1 MGCVEV
7 CILETTGEKDNK
19 GSKERRTGNEYVC
32 EFAGDKE
39 EFDERKGKKRRIE
52 ERERKLGD
60 PFRILQRASQ
70 RLTIRE
76 ANYKPDSLP
85 RCYFQRRACRIAKPP
100 LLCSSLS
107 LRPSLPISLRVSRN
121 PFRSSL
127 LWPRERCILRR
138 AIGRIAGQLWEICI
152 LSFSGYWNL
161 FERNNNNNNRRTILG
176 ILELRNIHFLN
187 NFWIFLFFRYVCE
200 SYRSANNAVTIFDCW
215 FFCINSNWNCKYYV
229 ILIIYIMKS
238 ILNQEWKDSFKETR
252 V

>member
-32 EFAGDKE
+32 EFAGDKK

-107 LRPSLPISLRVSRN
+107 LRPSLPGYPASLFPSIFFARPLPARLSRSPFTFISVRDSYLPGSR
-121 PFRSSL
+121 
-127 LWPRERCILRR
+127 
-138 AIGRIAGQLWEICI
+138 A
-152 LSFSGYWNL
+152 
-161 FERNNNNNNRRTILG
+161 T
-176 ILELRNIHFLN
+176 
-187 NFWIFLFFRYVCE
+187 
-200 SYRSANNAVTIFDCW
+200 
-215 FFCINSNWNCKYYV
+215 
-229 ILIIYIMKS
+229 
-238 ILNQEWKDSFKETR
+238 
-252 V
+252 

>member
-1 MGCVEV
+1 MCRSLYSG
-7 CILETTGEKDNK
+7 TMGEKDNK

-39 EFDERKGKKRRIE
+39 EFDEREKGKKRRIE

-107 LRPSLPISLRVSRN
+107 LRPSLPTSLATPFDHRSCGRVN
-121 PFRSSL
+121 V
-127 LWPRERCILRR
+127 
-138 AIGRIAGQLWEICI
+138 A
-152 LSFSGYWNL
+152 
-161 FERNNNNNNRRTILG
+161 
-176 ILELRNIHFLN
+176 
-187 NFWIFLFFRYVCE
+187 FFDVASVESPVNSERYVFSVFQDIE
-200 SYRSANNAVTIFDCW
+200 IYLKEIIIITIEERF
-215 FFCINSNWNCKYYV
+215 
-229 ILIIYIMKS
+229 
-238 ILNQEWKDSFKETR
+238 
-252 V
+252 